1 MKRKQSN
8 RTTMFSILN
17 EPEDETENKQQII
30 YYNKQQIGHGAFGK
44 IYSITDVKT
53 NEEYALKEEVIDED
67 TVSHLKYEYRIYKLL
82 QGGVGIPKV
91 YEFYVE
97 KENKCQIL
105 IMELLGPSIQKL
117 FMDNNSRFSLLTTLM
132 LMEQL
137 LYIIEFIHSKNLIH
151 RDIKPDNFLIGTG
164 KNVNKI
170 YAIDFGLS
178 KKYRDSKT
186 GLHIPY
192 RDGKHLVG
200 TARYA
205 SINNHLGIEQ
215 SRRDDIESLG
225 YMMVYFLKGNL
236 PWFGLVNPDS
246 NKKFDRIA
254 KVKTET
260 KLETLCAGLP
270 KEIITFIQYARNM
283 KFEDKPNY
291 SYLRS
296 LMRKIAS
303 KNEFKFD
310 YNKYDW
316 IVNNINKVSK

>member
-105 IMELLGPSIQKL
+105 IMELLGPSIQQL

-137 LYIIEFIHSKNLIH
+137 LYIIEFIH
-151 RDIKPDNFLIGTG
+151 
-164 KNVNKI
+164 
-170 YAIDFGLS
+170 S

-270 KEIITFIQYARNM
+270 KEIITFIQYSRNM

-296 LMRKIAS
+296 LTRKIAS